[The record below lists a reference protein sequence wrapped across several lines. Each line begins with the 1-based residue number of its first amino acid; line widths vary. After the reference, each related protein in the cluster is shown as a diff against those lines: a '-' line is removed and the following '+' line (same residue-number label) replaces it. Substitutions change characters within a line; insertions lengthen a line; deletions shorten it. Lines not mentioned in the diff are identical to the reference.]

1 MIILVTSLLALLTW
15 VLDSEALFMLTYPN
29 LERIKMNL
37 KSLLPNI
44 TFKLEELMANTLNQ
58 MITIMI
64 SQTAEDLV
72 DLK

>member
-1 MIILVTSLLALLTW
+1 
-15 VLDSEALFMLTYPN
+15 MLTYPN